1 MDLLVKDESPSQV
14 SDAIKDLL
22 FAEKLQTASK
32 IEDIR
37 PKKKKHLFLTM
48 MSIWT
53 NHKVKYCNIDT
64 SVDLD
69 LSKYK

>member
-22 FAEKLQTASK
+22 FAKTHQRSK
-32 IEDIR
+32 ISDQ
-37 PKKKKHLFLTM
+37 KLHHLFLTM
-48 MSIWT
+48 MLIWT
-53 NHKVKYCNIDT
+53 NLKVRQNSTPVSI
-64 SVDLD
+64 SM